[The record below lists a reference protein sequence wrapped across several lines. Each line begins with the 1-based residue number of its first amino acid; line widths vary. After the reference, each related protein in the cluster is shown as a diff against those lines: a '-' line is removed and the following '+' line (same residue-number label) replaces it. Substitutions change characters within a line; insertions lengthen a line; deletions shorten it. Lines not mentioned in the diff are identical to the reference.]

1 MGSGSSVQSMHK
13 KASAVEK
20 SMEAECKHVADQ
32 FASGVRSFGLTLS
45 EEFTDLKKLGKQME
59 KTMYDAVFTGLGGL
73 AASLEELDLAK
84 VSTFELE
91 LTLFGFKQS
100 ATIAAQDLLQ
110 EKVVAA
116 AAAAAQKKISAAT
129 SKASSMVSK
138 AAADSLK
145 SLEKLFAEDHPDYAS
160 LGEKVEEGLQ
170 KLFVYVK
177 ELVASATSQKL
188 IDNLLKSLLSWAS
201 LSKTLTLNDSFLL
214 CLNRLRSVE
223 TESGEE

>member
-145 SLEKLFAEDHPDYAS
+145 SLEKL
-160 LGEKVEEGLQ
+160 
-170 KLFVYVK
+170 
-177 ELVASATSQKL
+177 
-188 IDNLLKSLLSWAS
+188 
-201 LSKTLTLNDSFLL
+201 
-214 CLNRLRSVE
+214 
-223 TESGEE
+223 